1 MTIVCEGW
9 LPYGSATRWYRLGL
23 FQHDWALRSPHTLV
37 SGGRTGPSD
46 LPQSTRVAESRD
58 ECLVT
63 IWCVRVTCDVMS
75 ACMTVC
81 SYHSLCLYQV
91 FLSRDTSTSPQPS
104 SHYRE
109 YFTSVPINA
118 LEPERTVHLVSH
130 ASLTW
135 LCISAV
141 MLQCFP
147 AFPVISTPKPV
158 LILATTEQNVHLPQ
172 PHTAPDMYQ
181 DSRKNSLMQYLQ
193 G

>member
-1 MTIVCEGW
+1 
-9 LPYGSATRWYRLGL
+9 L
-23 FQHDWALRSPHTLV
+23 PHTLV
-37 SGGRTGPSD
+37 SGGRSGPSD
-46 LPQSTRVAESRD
+46 LPQSTRVAESHD

-75 ACMTVC
+75 ACMTAC

-91 FLSRDTSTSPQPS
+91 FLSRDTSTSPQLS
-104 SHYRE
+104 LLCVR
-109 YFTSVPINA
+109 YFTSTPMNA
-118 LEPERTVHLVSH
+118 LEPERTVSH

-141 MLQCFP
+141 ILQCFP
-147 AFPVISTPKPV
+147 AFPVISTLKPA
-158 LILATTEQNVHLPQ
+158 LILATTKQTVHLPQ
-172 PHTAPDMYQ
+172 PHTVPDMYQ